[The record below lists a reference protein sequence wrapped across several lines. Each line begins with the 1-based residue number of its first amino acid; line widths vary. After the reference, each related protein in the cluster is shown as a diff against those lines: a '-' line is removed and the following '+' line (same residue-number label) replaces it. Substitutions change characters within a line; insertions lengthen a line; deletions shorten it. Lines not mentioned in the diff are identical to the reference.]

1 MTDQQRDKTTN
12 PEGADAVGA
21 AQERTE
27 RTRSR
32 RVHAPATDIYETDN
46 GLILLV
52 DLPGVVPDAINVM
65 LEQNVLTIRAHT
77 EDRPPPGYSLVHQE
91 YLQGDFERAFTL
103 SDEIDAERIE
113 ARMTDGVLR
122 LFLPKVGPAATRR
135 IQVRSA

>member
-1 MTDQQRDKTTN
+1 MTDQQREKATS
-12 PEGADAVGA
+12 PEGADSVRA

-32 RVHAPATDIYETDN
+32 RVHAPATDIYETDG
-46 GLILLV
+46 GLVLMV
-52 DLPGVVPDAINVM
+52 DLPGIVPDAVHVM

-91 YLQGDFERAFTL
+91 YLPGDFERAFTL

-113 ARMTDGVLR
+113 ARVTDGVLR

-135 IQVRSA
+135 IQVRSG